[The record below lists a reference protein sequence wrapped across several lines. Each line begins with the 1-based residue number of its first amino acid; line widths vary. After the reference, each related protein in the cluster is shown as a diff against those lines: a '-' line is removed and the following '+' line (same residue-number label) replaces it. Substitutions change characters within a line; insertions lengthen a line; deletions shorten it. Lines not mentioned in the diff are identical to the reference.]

1 MYTQLGN
8 RMFASL
14 TAMMIIAAVSFLPGC
29 ADRDDRPD
37 PEDADPA
44 AQQAADALNQAQ
56 EAMVR
61 AGIEINF
68 SDIGTLGDLATVLPD
83 PVELGILEDQGAIQE
98 AIGAM
103 YGVLDAFG
111 QRGAIAQAPANPAQD
126 EPEISDSDYALV
138 HIHLAYLYV
147 LEAVRV
153 LTVAGWGADGIPDT
167 ADNLYRI
174 SYPDNPNFGNVDEVY
189 TFELTPLG
197 QAKFDAIAVNPT
209 AGPADYLREFST
221 SQRQA
226 VLDALALLL
235 GASVKTLAFPDI
247 TDSDGLLLLEQR
259 PQIDSDICREDALF
273 HLEKAFD
280 TAKEIAPDL
289 ADAMEEFIKII
300 AEVFAEDLLN
310 QTAEWGFE
318 VENEQEI
325 LNRISAFTTE

>member
-1 MYTQLGN
+1 MYTQFRN
-8 RMFASL
+8 RMFVSL
-14 TAMMIIAAVSFLPGC
+14 IAMMIIAAVGFLPGC
-29 ADRDDRPD
+29 ADRDDRPE

-44 AQQAADALNQAQ
+44 TQQAAEALNQAQ
-56 EAMVR
+56 DAMAR

-68 SDIGTLGDLATVLPD
+68 SDIGALGDLATILPD
-83 PVELGILEDQGAIQE
+83 PIELGTLEDQGAIQE

-167 ADNLYRI
+167 ADDLYRT
-174 SYPDNPNFGNVDEVY
+174 SYPDNPDLENVDEVY

-197 QAKFDAIAVNPT
+197 KAKFDAIEANPN
-209 AGPADYLREFST
+209 AGPADYLKEFST

-247 TDSDGLLLLEQR
+247 TGSDGLPLLEQR
-259 PQIDSDICREDALF
+259 PQIDPDICREDALF

-289 ADAMEEFIKII
+289 ADAMEEFIEII
-300 AEVFAEDLLN
+300 AEVFAEDLLD
-310 QTAEWGFE
+310 QTSEWGFE

-325 LNRISAFTTE
+325 FDRINASTTE